1 MTDMALAQLTFQS
14 VEFAHPGMTMPLFS
28 DLTVQFP
35 SGWTGIVGPNGAG
48 KTTLLKVATGELAA
62 QSGTVQRKGLS
73 LYVAQRTDD
82 PPEFLE
88 DFIWAPDATVL
99 KARLRVGEDWPERW
113 STLSHGER
121 KRAQI
126 AVALWREP
134 AILALDEPSNH
145 IDADARRL
153 LLLAL
158 TEFTGIGLLV
168 SHDRALL
175 DELCTQ
181 CLLIDPPDAVLR
193 PGGVT
198 AALAQQD
205 NDEKS
210 VRNTNEDLRGTENR
224 LKAEAQRRRVI
235 ADQKTSAAR
244 GSKQKKIP
252 IHDHDGRAMRNLAKL
267 TGKDAYSGKMVALM
281 NQRAG
286 KVAAQ
291 RAEIAVKKRYET
303 GIWVDGA
310 SFIPRDFLVRL
321 PAGSLPLGGGRQLH
335 FPNLEIGGISR
346 IALTGANGLG
356 KSTLI
361 QHLLAHLQLS
371 EEKLVTVPQEI
382 SAEDS
387 RTLLDAIKRLPND
400 ERGRVMTTISRLGS
414 RPARLLESALPS
426 PGEVRKLLLA
436 IGIVRGPHLIV
447 MDEPTN
453 HMDLPSILCL
463 EQALAD
469 CPCALLLVSHDEA
482 FLAKITENTWHLER
496 EPSGDTVLAIM

>member
-210 VRNTNEDLRGTENR
+210 VRNTN
-224 LKAEAQRRRVI
+224 
-235 ADQKTSAAR
+235 
-244 GSKQKKIP
+244 
-252 IHDHDGRAMRNLAKL
+252 
-267 TGKDAYSGKMVALM
+267 
-281 NQRAG
+281 
-286 KVAAQ
+286 
-291 RAEIAVKKRYET
+291 
-303 GIWVDGA
+303 
-310 SFIPRDFLVRL
+310 
-321 PAGSLPLGGGRQLH
+321 
-335 FPNLEIGGISR
+335 
-346 IALTGANGLG
+346 
-356 KSTLI
+356 
-361 QHLLAHLQLS
+361 
-371 EEKLVTVPQEI
+371 
-382 SAEDS
+382 
-387 RTLLDAIKRLPND
+387 
-400 ERGRVMTTISRLGS
+400 
-414 RPARLLESALPS
+414 
-426 PGEVRKLLLA
+426 
-436 IGIVRGPHLIV
+436 
-447 MDEPTN
+447 
-453 HMDLPSILCL
+453 
-463 EQALAD
+463 
-469 CPCALLLVSHDEA
+469 
-482 FLAKITENTWHLER
+482 
-496 EPSGDTVLAIM
+496 